1 MNYNWKEKDWPK
13 FRYELS
19 EIEDDLLAYAERS
32 GEISGILKTMP
43 EHTKMEAFIDRM
55 VAEAIK
61 TSEIEGEYVSR
72 PDVIYSIRNRL
83 GLDQKPPQIRDKR
96 ALGVGELMVDLRNTF
111 ADPLTEESLFS
122 WHEMLMADNRRL
134 TIGAW
139 RFHEEPM
146 QVVSGSVGKETV
158 HFEAPPSS
166 RVPEEMQAFLL
177 WYNDTAP
184 RGVAE
189 IRKAP
194 IRSAITHLYFESIH
208 PFEDGNGRIGRAI
221 SEKALSQSAGKPVL
235 ISISQTIEQNKKAY
249 YKALEKAQ
257 RSNEITDWLKYFVK
271 MLLDSLSQTEIQID
285 FVLRKT
291 KFLSQYQDNLNERQ
305 LLVINKMLNGGP
317 DSFENGISAKKY
329 VAITKVSKATATR
342 DLQDLEEKKAMI
354 SVGGGRST
362 RYQIN
367 Y

>member
-1 MNYNWKEKDWPK
+1 MKYNWQQKNWPE

-19 EIEDDLLAYAERS
+19 EIEDDLLTYAERS
-32 GEISGILKTMP
+32 GQISGILKTMP
-43 EHTKMEAFIDRM
+43 EHSKMEAFIDRM

-72 PDVIYSIRNRL
+72 PDVIYSIRNGL
-83 GLDQKPPQIRDKR
+83 GLDQKPPQVRDKR

-111 ADPLTEESLFS
+111 AEPLTDKRLFL
-122 WHEMLMADNRRL
+122 WHEMLMAGNRRL

-146 QVVSGSVGKETV
+146 QVVSGSIGKEIV

-166 RVPEEMQAFLL
+166 LVPEKMRAFLN
-177 WYNDTAP
+177 WYNDTVP
-184 RGVAE
+184 GGVNE

-194 IRSAITHLYFESIH
+194 IRSAIAHLYFESIH

-221 SEKALSQSAGKPVL
+221 SEKALSQGVGKPML
-235 ISISQTIEQNKKAY
+235 ISISQTIEKNKKAY
-249 YKALEKAQ
+249 YQALEKAQ
-257 RSNEITDWLKYFVK
+257 RSNEITEWLKYFVK
-271 MLLDSLSQTEIQID
+271 MLLDALSQTEAQIE
-285 FVLRKT
+285 FVLKKT
-291 KFLSQYQDNLNERQ
+291 KFLDQYLDDFNERQ
-305 LLVINKMLNGGP
+305 QLIINKMLADP
-317 DSFENGISAKKY
+317 DSFEIGISAKKY
-329 VAITKVSKATATR
+329 MVITKVSKATATR
-342 DLQDLEEKKAMI
+342 DLQDLEEKKALK

>member
-1 MNYNWKEKDWPK
+1 
-13 FRYELS
+13 
-19 EIEDDLLAYAERS
+19 
-32 GEISGILKTMP
+32 
-43 EHTKMEAFIDRM
+43 
-55 VAEAIK
+55 
-61 TSEIEGEYVSR
+61 
-72 PDVIYSIRNRL
+72 
-83 GLDQKPPQIRDKR
+83 
-96 ALGVGELMVDLRNTF
+96 MVDLRNTF